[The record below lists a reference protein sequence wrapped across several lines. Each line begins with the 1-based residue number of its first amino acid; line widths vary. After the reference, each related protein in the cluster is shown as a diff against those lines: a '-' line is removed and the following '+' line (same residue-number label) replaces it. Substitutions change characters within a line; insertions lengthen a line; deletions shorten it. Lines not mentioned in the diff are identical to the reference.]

1 MSEPSPL
8 GDMAAALRGATH
20 KSHSEFLASLRQA
33 PERDEFLS
41 CVSLLV
47 SLAHEAKGQM
57 FQDLW
62 ALWASGLKSNGY
74 FVEFGAMNGVD
85 LSNTWLL
92 EKQFGWRGILAE
104 PNPGFHPDLRSNRDC
119 DVSAKCVWKR
129 TGDKMDFLVTRHAEF
144 SRLAD
149 VVPDD
154 AHERR
159 RQRRPTTIQVETIS
173 LNDLLLQ
180 HGAPQ
185 TIDFLSLDTEG
196 SELAILQAFDFDRWD
211 VRALTVEH
219 NFTPAREAIQQLLE
233 AQGYR
238 RKFETLSRG
247 DDWYI
252 KAP

>member
-1 MSEPSPL
+1 MSEPTPL
-8 GDMAAALRGATH
+8 QDLAAQLRSSRKPT
-20 KSHSEFLASLRQA
+20 SEFLESLRQA

-47 SLAHEAKGQM
+47 SLAHEARGQV

-62 ALWASGLKSNGY
+62 ALWASDLKSNGY
-74 FVEFGAMNGVD
+74 FVEFGAMDGVN

-92 EKQFGWRGILAE
+92 EKRFGWRGILAE
-104 PNPGFHPDLRSNRDC
+104 PNPGFHPGLSSNRDC
-119 DVSAKCVWKR
+119 DVSAQCVWKR
-129 TGDKMDFLVTRHAEF
+129 TGDTMDFLVAGHAEF
-144 SRLAD
+144 SRLATVIPED
-149 VVPDD
+149 R
-154 AHERR
+154 HEERR
-159 RQRRPTTIQVETIS
+159 QKRATTIQVETIS

-180 HGAPQ
+180 HGAPK
-185 TIDFLSLDTEG
+185 TIDFMSLDTEG
-196 SELAILQAFDFDRWD
+196 SELAILEAFDFERWD

-219 NFTPAREAIQQLLE
+219 NFTPAREALQQLLE

-252 KAP
+252 KAA